1 MLTRLIH
8 AASQLGSGLYPVLG
22 SAGAGVILLGLA
34 TVVTV

>member
-22 SAGAGVILLGLA
+22 SVGAGVILLGLA